1 MRKLLFLLGILTL
14 LGAGAAWFVLR
25 YRVPPMPVPMHSSI
39 PVSHIREGTM
49 VLTMPN
55 GNLVGMV
62 GQYTNELTAYLR
74 FEYLQGLA
82 DLSGSAI
89 LLRTREE
96 EDHPVYL
103 LYVVLP
109 NDLLEGSHRLAALQ
123 IDGLIPGF
131 SLESPPSSELQDWEQ
146 QTRVFDAA
154 YHQPIRQQLLQLPRN
169 QLTSSVAQFILFK
182 VRTDR
187 RVRKQLTPIE
197 NVLSG
202 NDALRF
208 ASDMIDVAK
217 FYNIP
222 LSMLLGIGAM
232 ENNYMSIRGDLKH
245 ASWKRRAQPGDL
257 ILKRRRGKVLVSNYS
272 QGAWQIT
279 RETLRHAHALYLRDT
294 RDYTLLPERL
304 RPPKR
309 LDLNNVT
316 AEALTT
322 YAGLLLRDLLDS
334 FDGDVTLATGAY
346 NGGLERPN
354 LKYAE
359 GVALVADY
367 ARRILGSAADTNSS
381 RVAEIHLESIAVA
394 RATIAPAHPAPLER
408 FSPK

>member
-1 MRKLLFLLGILTL
+1 MRKLLFLLGILAL
-14 LGAGAAWFVLR
+14 LGTGAAWFVLR
-25 YRVPPMPVPMHSSI
+25 YRVEPMPVSMHSSL
-39 PVSHIREGTM
+39 PVPHIGKGTV

-74 FEYLQGLA
+74 FEYLQSLE

-109 NDLLEGSHRLAALQ
+109 NDLLEGGNRLAALQ
-123 IDGLIPGF
+123 IEGFIHGF
-131 SLESPPSSELQDWEQ
+131 SLESPPSSQLQDWEQ

-154 YHQPIRQQLLQLPRN
+154 YRRPVRQRLLEVPRD

-197 NVLSG
+197 NVLSR

-245 ASWKRRAQPGDL
+245 ASWKHHAQRGDL
-257 ILKRRRGKVLVSNYS
+257 VLKRRYGKVLVRNYS

-279 RETLRHAHALYLRDT
+279 RETLRYAHALYTHDT
-294 RDYTLLPERL
+294 RDYRLLPERL
-304 RPPKR
+304 RPPKH
-309 LDLNNVT
+309 LDLDNVT
-316 AEALTT
+316 ADALTT
-322 YAGLLLRDLLDS
+322 YAGLLLRNLLDA
-334 FDGDVTLATGAY
+334 FDGNVTLAAGAY
-346 NGGLERPN
+346 NGGTGRPN

-359 GVALVADY
+359 GVTLVADY
-367 ARRILGSAADTNSS
+367 ARRVLGSAVHTNSS
-381 RVAEIHLESIAVA
+381 RIAKIPLKNIAVA
-394 RATIAPAHPAPLER
+394 KATIAPTHPHR
-408 FSPK
+408 